1 MVHQTPIIVAIGI
14 NTGVS
19 PNLTEYTMIDSS
31 VDSETIDTVDD
42 DINTPTN
49 KQRTIPKL
57 SLKDVFV
64 EGR

>member
-1 MVHQTPIIVAIGI
+1 
-14 NTGVS
+14 
-19 PNLTEYTMIDSS
+19 MIDSS

-57 SLKDVFV
+57 SPKDVFV